1 MNLDNIKTKIN
12 KYNGY
17 IDGWEEMMRASVAI
31 LLVENNE
38 ELSIIFEVRGK
49 NLREQPGDV
58 CFPGGKID
66 NGETPEEAV
75 IREIKEELG
84 LCNDDIE
91 IIKELDTLIR
101 YNGLIIHPFLGVIK
115 NSKNIKLNKDE
126 VQEVFYVPVDYLL
139 KSEPIK
145 VTNLVK
151 VERAE
156 DFPYDLIVQGK
167 NYKFRDGKYE
177 SIFYKYNNYVIWG
190 ITAQMLKSFLNII
203 K

>member
-31 LLVENNE
+31 LLVENNK

-75 IREIKEELG
+75 IREINEELG

-101 YNGLIIHPFLGVIK
+101 YNGLIIHPFLGTIK
-115 NSKNIKLNKDE
+115 NPKNIKLNKDE

-139 KSEPIK
+139 KNEPIK

-190 ITAQMLKSFLNII
+190 ITAQMLRSFLNII
-203 K
+203 R